1 MRFSTLAQW
10 LSWQEGLHGQA
21 IDLGLDRVRTV
32 LARLHPQPPAYP
44 IITVGGTNG
53 KGSCVAMLDAIYRAA
68 GYRVGAYT
76 SPHLLRYNERIRI
89 DGLEIG
95 DDALMA
101 AFARVDDARG
111 GVSLTYFEFGTLAA
125 LVLFGEA
132 EPDVVVLEVGLG
144 GRLDAV
150 NVVDADVAVITSIG
164 LDHCDWLGNDLE
176 SIGREKAGIARAG
189 RPLVCGEPAPPLSI
203 GETAGRIGAK
213 AYMLGRDFGH
223 ETADGQWRWWSEHR
237 IRHALPL
244 PALRGVNQL
253 RNGAAALMAVELM
266 SPRLPVAVADIRA
279 GLGDVTLAGRFQ
291 VLPGK
296 VPLIA
301 DVAHN
306 PQAAA
311 ALAQNLAAGATPGR
325 TLAIVAMMADKDIV
339 GTLSPLLNEVD
350 DWSVTTVTAPRA
362 ASAAMVADALIG
374 LGRQPRC
381 YASVALALDA
391 ACRDAGDH
399 DRIVVF
405 GSFYTV
411 ADALRAYNAGH

>member
-10 LSWQEGLHGQA
+10 LAWQEGLHSRA

-32 LARLHPQPPAYP
+32 LARLHPQPPASP
-44 IITVGGTNG
+44 VITVGGTNG
-53 KGSCVAMLDAIYRAA
+53 KGSCVAMLEAIYRAA
-68 GYRVGAYT
+68 GYRVGSYT

-89 DGLEIG
+89 DGQEIG

-111 GVSLTYFEFGTLAA
+111 EVSLTYFEFGTLAA
-125 LVLFGEA
+125 LVLFGEVD
-132 EPDVVVLEVGLG
+132 PDIVVLEVGLG

-189 RPLVCGEPAPPLSI
+189 RPLVCGEAAPPLSI
-203 GETAGRIGAK
+203 GETARHIGAK
-213 AYMLGRDFGH
+213 VYWFGRDFGY
-223 ETADGQWRWWSEHR
+223 ETADGQWRWWGQHR
-237 IRHALPL
+237 TRHALPL
-244 PALRGVNQL
+244 PALRGANQL
-253 RNGAAALMAVELM
+253 RNGAAALMAIELM
-266 SPRLPVAVADIRA
+266 SPRLPVAVADVRA
-279 GLGDVTLAGRFQ
+279 GLADSVLSGRFQ

-296 VPLIA
+296 VPVIV

-306 PQAAA
+306 PQAAM
-311 ALAQNLAAGATPGR
+311 ALAQNLAATATPGR
-325 TLAIVAMMADKDIV
+325 TLAIVAMMADKDIA
-339 GTLSPLLNEVD
+339 GTLSPLLSEVD
-350 DWSVTTVTAPRA
+350 QWQVTTVAAPRA
-362 ASAAMVADALIG
+362 AGATLLAEVLRG
-374 LGRQPRC
+374 LGRQMTVFE
-381 YASVALALDA
+381 SVAEALDVA
-391 ACRDAGDH
+391 YRDAGDH